1 LHPYTHSNSLGTVT
15 LSLDKPT
22 KTNCIRVTFKGDVEA
37 NGDSVNLFTKQIK
50 LASDAIILEAR
61 THTFPF
67 EFLVDK
73 NLNLPSSTKLK
84 RGSIVYVLTAIHE
97 RPLIPDALS
106 LKTEYPLQILEN
118 INAELPEFAHEAEM
132 CQDVAVS
139 GSADHSR
146 KARVIAKMPRFAF
159 VRGSAMGFIRYFF

>member
-1 LHPYTHSNSLGTVT
+1 MAV
-15 LSLDKPT
+15 LD
-22 KTNCIRVTFKGDVEA
+22 
-37 NGDSVNLFTKQIK
+37 
-50 LASDAIILEAR
+50 AR

-67 EFLVDK
+67 EFLVDT

-84 RGSIVYVLTAIHE
+84 RGSIVYVLAAIHE

-132 CQDVAVS
+132 CQDVALGGS
-139 GSADHSR
+139 GDLSR
-146 KARVIAKMPRFAF
+146 KVRIIAKMPRFAF
-159 VRGSAMGFIRYFF
+159 VRGKAVDSIRSIISCIN